1 MVDVLSNYI
10 SNNELFDNSFYTNS
24 GLSLRVHDSERGNL
38 FRHAGH
44 DPASSFMFFVA
55 LKILTNN
62 AEGCFY
68 HLNPFKVFSKAAGII
83 PVRIHINIFSVK
95 KVNMGPYFSTNPKL
109 TDHKRHRNRLL
120 APWNRMKN
128 DERMFFSDW
137 THARLPEVI
146 WIYELIHHLG
156 ARRSLDVLV
165 AITEATFETAK
176 NFGNTENFPFPH
188 LGSYWKSLPTEN
200 KDFVLQLLK
209 SDSTAHE
216 VSCSL
221 APFHRLYPEY
231 PLGFLVSDADGGD
244 KHPDIEAFKKRL
256 RELSD
261 RFSLAAVRLHSHIF
275 LAEAK
280 SGRMQIAKGMPLP
293 NFDLIY
299 NENADTES
307 DEFERSAGMVRSF
320 VSSAFAMFTSKGTL
334 AVADYFWNRGL
345 ELEDCIPTWGADSG
359 E

>member
-1 MVDVLSNYI
+1 MPGASRFSI
-10 SNNELFDNSFYTNS
+10 
-24 GLSLRVHDSERGNL
+24 L
-38 FRHAGH
+38 FR
-44 DPASSFMFFVA
+44 
-55 LKILTNN
+55 KILTNN
-62 AEGCFY
+62 NERCFY
-68 HLNPFKVFSKAAGII
+68 HYNSSKVFRKEKNRIFDW
-83 PVRIHINIFSVK
+83 IHINIFSAK
-95 KVNMGPYFSTNPKL
+95 KVNMKPYFSTNPKL

-137 THARLPEVI
+137 THARLPELI

-156 ARRSLDVLV
+156 VWRSLDVLV
-165 AITEATFETAK
+165 AITDATFETAK
-176 NFGNTENFPFPH
+176 HFGNTENFSFPH

-256 RELSD
+256 GDLSD

-275 LAEAK
+275 LAEVK

-334 AVADYFWNRGL
+334 AVAGYFWNRGL